1 MATVHVSNI
10 SHRTTEKEVKDF
22 FSFCGKITDI
32 RVTPSSSAP
41 DATLSATVTFERD
54 SAAKTALLLDNT
66 QLGDSP
72 VKVESTASLDEM
84 TDRATTAH
92 ESDDNEI
99 RQEDKPRTTVLAE
112 YLSHGY
118 VIGDNVLQK
127 ALDLDDKHGITSKFT
142 TYLQQLDAK
151 LHATD
156 KARAVDN
163 TYKVTDKGAQAYGV
177 LGQYFETAMGTPTG
191 KKVRSFYDVGSK
203 QVLDIHAEARRLADS
218 RKPANCTCGGVDG
231 KCQCPDGKCT
241 CEGCAKPG
249 PHSTSSTTSQP
260 QIPIG
265 GESTFTQA
273 QKQ

>member
-10 SHRTTEKEVKDF
+10 SQRTTEKEVKDF

-32 RVTPSSSAP
+32 KVTPASAAS
-41 DATLSATVTFERD
+41 DSTLSATVTFERD

-66 QLGDSP
+66 QLGDLP
-72 VKVESTASLDEM
+72 VKVESTASLDEI
-84 TDRATTAH
+84 TERSTTAH
-92 ESDDNEI
+92 EADEDEI

-127 ALDLDDKHGITSKFT
+127 ALDLDDKHGITTKFS
-142 TYLQQLDAK
+142 TYLTQLDAK

-163 TYKVTDKGAQAYGV
+163 TYKVSDKGAQAYNV
-177 LGQYFETAMGTPTG
+177 LGRYFESAINTPTG
-191 KKVRSFYDVGSK
+191 KKVRSFYDTGSK
-203 QVLDIHAEARRLADS
+203 QVLDIHAEARRLADL
-218 RKPANCTCGGVDG
+218 RKPANCTCGGAEG

-241 CEGCAKPG
+241 CESCAKPG
-249 PHSTSSTTSQP
+249 PHSSSNTSSQP
-260 QIPIG
+260 TIPVG
-265 GESTFTQA
+265 GESTFSEA